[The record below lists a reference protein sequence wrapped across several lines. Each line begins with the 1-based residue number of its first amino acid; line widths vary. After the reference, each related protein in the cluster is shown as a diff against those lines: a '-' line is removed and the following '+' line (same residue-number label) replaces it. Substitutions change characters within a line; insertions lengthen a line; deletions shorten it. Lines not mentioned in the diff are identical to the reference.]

1 MGILI
6 GALKV
11 IFVLGFLILIHEG
24 GHFLVA
30 KACKV
35 KVKEFSIG
43 FGPKVF
49 EHIGKET
56 KYTLRL
62 IPFGGFVDMLGEN
75 EQIDQP
81 GSFSSSPVWKRMAI
95 VVAGATVNIVFG
107 FIVYFSLMAID
118 FNEVSTTVNEILP
131 EYTNNLVGLEPGDE
145 IKSINGEKIHLK
157 TDLDEILN
165 KLNDSNIILEI
176 KRDEEIKTLN
186 VDASKKVTKYVG
198 IYFGSSDDFSFEIAY
213 VQPDS
218 PAEKAGLEQG
228 DKIIGINGLQ
238 TEDPVKISENIT
250 TDVVEFKI
258 KRDEE
263 EININVNTEDVES
276 YLLGI
281 SFKMAEPSFSN
292 RIYYGYWESVEYIKA
307 LGESIIT
314 LIKGDVQMNQMMGP
328 IGISEVI
335 VKTEGISQFVY
346 FLSVIS
352 LSLGVSNLLPI
363 PALDGGRLLL
373 LIIEAIRRKPL
384 KQETEITI
392 QMLGFSFII
401 LLSLYISFNDIIR
414 IF

>member
-1 MGILI
+1 MSIII

-43 FGPKVF
+43 FGPKIF
-49 EHIGKET
+49 ERKGKET

-62 IPFGGFVDMLGEN
+62 VPFGGFVDMLGEN
-75 EQIDQP
+75 EQIDEP

-107 FIVYFSLMAID
+107 FIVYFSLIAID
-118 FNEVSTTVNEILP
+118 FNQVSTTVNEILP
-131 EYTNNLVGLEPGDE
+131 EYSTNLIALENGDE
-145 IKSINGEKIHLK
+145 IEKINNTKIHLK
-157 TDLDEILN
+157 TDIDKVLSEVENPNLN
-165 KLNDSNIILEI
+165 LEI
-176 KRDEEIKTLN
+176 KRNGENKTIN
-186 VDASKKVTKYVG
+186 VVATKKISKYIG
-198 IYFGSSDDFSFEIAY
+198 IYFGSTDSLDSEIQY
-213 VQPDS
+213 IQPDS
-218 PAEKAGLEQG
+218 PAETAGLKKG

-238 TEDPVKISENIT
+238 TENPIEISKNII
-250 TDVVEFKI
+250 TDIVELKI
-258 KRDEE
+258 KRENKE
-263 EININVNTEDVES
+263 LIVNVNAKDVES
-276 YLLGI
+276 YVLGV
-281 SFKMAEPSFSN
+281 SFEKAEPNLLN
-292 RIYYGYWESVEYIKA
+292 RMYYGYWESIEYLKA

-314 LIKGDVQMNQMMGP
+314 LIKGDVQMDQMMGP

-346 FLSVIS
+346 FLSIIS

-384 KQETEITI
+384 KQQTEITI
-392 QMLGFSFII
+392 QMIGFSFII

>member
-1 MGILI
+1 MSIII

-30 KACKV
+30 KACKI

-43 FGPKVF
+43 FGPKIF
-49 EHIGKET
+49 ERKGQET

-62 IPFGGFVDMLGEN
+62 VPFGGFVDMLGEN
-75 EQIDQP
+75 EQIDEP

-107 FIVYFSLMAID
+107 FIVYFSLIAID
-118 FNEVSTTVNEILP
+118 FDQVSTTVNEILP
-131 EYTNNLVGLEPGDE
+131 EYSTNLIGLENGDE
-145 IKSINGEKIHLK
+145 IEKINNTKIHLK
-157 TDLDEILN
+157 TDIDKVLSEIENPNLT
-165 KLNDSNIILEI
+165 LEI
-176 KRDEEIKTLN
+176 KRNDENKTIN
-186 VDASKKVTKYVG
+186 IVATKKISKYIG
-198 IYFGSSDDFSFEIAY
+198 IYFGSADSSDSEIQY
-213 VQPDS
+213 IQPDS
-218 PAEKAGLEQG
+218 PAEIAGLKNG

-238 TEDPVKISENIT
+238 TENPIEISQNII
-250 TDVVEFKI
+250 TDIVELKI
-258 KRDEE
+258 KRENKE
-263 EININVNTEDVES
+263 LIVNVNAKDVES
-276 YLLGI
+276 YVLGV
-281 SFKMAEPSFSN
+281 SFEKAEPNLLN
-292 RIYYGYWESVEYIKA
+292 RIYYGYWESIEYLKA

-314 LIKGDVQMNQMMGP
+314 LIKGDVQMDQMMGP

-335 VKTEGISQFVY
+335 IKTKGISQFVY
-346 FLSVIS
+346 FLSIIS

-384 KQETEITI
+384 KQQTEITI
-392 QMLGFSFII
+392 QMIGFSFII

>member
-49 EHIGKET
+49 ERIGKET

-198 IYFGSSDDFSFEIAY
+198 IYFGSSDDFSSEIAY

-238 TEDPVKISENIT
+238 TEDPVKISENIK